1 MSDALRLV
9 AVQRSF
15 HQGGQRLDVL
25 RGVDLALAA
34 GEAVGLL
41 GPSGAGKS
49 TLLHIAGLLEKADGG
64 EVVIAGRSC
73 AGMSDLERTRVR
85 RESIGFVYQ
94 FHHLLPEFS
103 AVENVALP
111 QMVAGASRA
120 QAAAVAGD
128 LLRNLGLGERLTH
141 RPAQLSGGEQQ
152 RVALARA
159 IANQPSVLL
168 ADEPTGDLDAATADL
183 VFDELLGMV
192 RARDMGALI
201 ATHNTD
207 LARRLDRVVR
217 LANGVLQ
224 PA

>member
-1 MSDALRLV
+1 MSDALRLTG
-9 AVQRSF
+9 VQRSF

-41 GPSGAGKS
+41 GPPGAGKS

-64 EVVIAGRSC
+64 EIVIAGRSC
-73 AGMSDLERTRVR
+73 VGLSDLERTAMR
-85 RESIGFVYQ
+85 RENIGFVYQ

-120 QAAAVAGD
+120 QATDVASE
-128 LLRNLGLGERLTH
+128 LLRNLGLSELLQH
-141 RPAQLSGGEQQ
+141 RPAKSSGGEQQ

-159 IANQPSVLL
+159 IVNQPRVLL
-168 ADEPTGDLDAATADL
+168 ADEPTGDLDADTADL
-183 VFDELLGMV
+183 VFNELLGMV
-192 RARDMGALI
+192 RSRNMGALI
-201 ATHNTD
+201 ATHNTE
-207 LARRLDRVVR
+207 LAKRLDRVVR
-217 LANGVLQ
+217 LTNGVLQ